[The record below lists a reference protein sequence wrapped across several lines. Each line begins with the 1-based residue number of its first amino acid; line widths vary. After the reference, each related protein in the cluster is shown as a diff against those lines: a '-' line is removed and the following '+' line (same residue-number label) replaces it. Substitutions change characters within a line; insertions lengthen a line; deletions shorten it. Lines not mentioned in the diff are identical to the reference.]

1 MTTIARTRTQFIS
14 MMVVLAIAAAA
25 CSGSDEGTDSTTD
38 NSAGS
43 TQSTEATE
51 SESSET
57 TEGTSAPNTS
67 AGSGSATLVVGDQTY
82 EFDNYYCLQG
92 GANTGNDRVSFSSGA
107 FGEVDGVRVQ
117 LDASIQDTAE
127 GDAMSGEGTIQSVTL
142 NDIEDFAN
150 PSVAWDATTG
160 FVQAP
165 TWVIEYDG
173 SKVTANG
180 TFDDS
185 RTDDAIEEIPGTLEA
200 ICGA

>member
-1 MTTIARTRTQFIS
+1 MTKIARYRTPFIS
-14 MMVVLAIAAAA
+14 MVAVLALVAAA
-25 CSGSDEGTDSTTD
+25 CSGTDEGATTTADTTADST
-38 NSAGS
+38 S
-43 TQSTEATE
+43 STEA
-51 SESSET
+51 SGAASSDT
-57 TEGTSAPNTS
+57 TEATSVPS
-67 AGSGSATLVVGDQTY
+67 ASGSGSATLVVGDETY
-82 EFDNYYCLQG
+82 EFDNYYCRQG

-173 SKVTANG
+173 STVTANA
-180 TFDDS
+180 TFDDG
-185 RTDDAIEEIPGTLEA
+185 RTDDALEEIPGTLVA
-200 ICGA
+200 ICDS

>member
-1 MTTIARTRTQFIS
+1 MTKIARYRTPFIS
-14 MMVVLAIAAAA
+14 MVAVLALVATA
-25 CSGSDEGTDSTTD
+25 CSGTDEGATTTADTTAGSTSSTGASGAASSD
-38 NSAGS
+38 TTEATSVPSAGS
-43 TQSTEATE
+43 
-51 SESSET
+51 
-57 TEGTSAPNTS
+57 
-67 AGSGSATLVVGDQTY
+67 GSGSATLVVGDETY

-173 SKVTANG
+173 STVTANA
-180 TFDDS
+180 TFDDG
-185 RTDDAIEEIPGTLEA
+185 RTDDALEEIPGTLVA
-200 ICGA
+200 ICDS